1 MVKIGYLE
9 CPTGIAGDMCLGAL
23 VDCGLPW
30 QYLVDS
36 LKSLGIENEYQLNNS
51 VVMRNGQAAT
61 KVNVDLLHEHHH
73 HDQHHHH
80 HYSARHLPE
89 IENLI
94 KSASLSDRARQWSL
108 EVFQQLAIAE
118 GQVHGIPPQQVHFH
132 EVGATD
138 AIIDIVG
145 TCIGLDWLDI
155 ERLYCSPMPTGG
167 GTVKAAHGK
176 LSVPVPA
183 VVKLW
188 QTREVPIYSNGI
200 KKELVTPTGAAIAVS
215 LAQDFGDPPA
225 MKLSK
230 IGLGAGSRD
239 LEIPNILRLWIG
251 EATDTVTT
259 QPLVKLKQETI
270 SVLET
275 QVDDLSP
282 QAVAYTLEQLLAAG
296 ALDVFT
302 QSIGMKKSRS
312 GILLTVIC
320 HPDLAHTC
328 KSIIFRETTT
338 LGIRERTQQRSILN
352 RQIHSVETEYGTVKV
367 KIASWGEGEQQQIL
381 NVQPEYEDCAILA
394 RKHNI
399 PWREISQKAISTH
412 RVHRG

>member
-23 VDCGLPW
+23 VDLGLPW
-30 QYLVDS
+30 QYLVDR
-36 LKSLGIENEYQLNNS
+36 LKSLGIESEYQLRTER
-51 VVMRNGQAAT
+51 VIRNGQSAT
-61 KVNVDLLHEHHH
+61 KVHVDLSHEQHHTHTHHH
-73 HDQHHHH
+73 H
-80 HYSARHLPE
+80 SARHLPE
-89 IENLI
+89 IQSLIENATLP
-94 KSASLSDRARQWSL
+94 DRVKQWSL
-108 EVFQQLAIAE
+108 DIFQKLAIAE
-118 GQVHGIPPQQVHFH
+118 SAVHGIPPEKVHFH

-155 ERLYCSPMPTGG
+155 DKLYCSPMPTGG
-167 GTVKAAHGK
+167 GTVKAAHGI

-183 VVKLW
+183 VVNLW
-188 QTREVPIYSNGI
+188 QTQKVPVYSNGI
-200 KKELVTPTGAAIAVS
+200 RKELVTPTGAAIAVT
-215 LAQDFGDPPA
+215 LAEDFGEPPA

-251 EATDTVTT
+251 EATQKPQTKF
-259 QPLVKLKQETI
+259 QQETI
-270 SVLET
+270 TVLET
-275 QVDDLSP
+275 QIDDLNP

-320 HPDLAHTC
+320 HPEIADTC
-328 KSIIFRETTT
+328 KTIIFRQTTT
-338 LGIRERTQQRSILN
+338 LGIRERTQQRSILD
-352 RQIHSVETEYGTVKV
+352 REIQSVETKYGVV
-367 KIASWGEGEQQQIL
+367 RIKIASWGEGESKQVL
-381 NVQPEYEDCAILA
+381 NVQPEYEDCADLA
-394 RKHNI
+394 RQHDV
-399 PWREISQKAISTH
+399 PWREVSQNAIVIWKDSH
-412 RVHRG
+412 AVRSNL